1 MRYPRADRKPNL
13 SRRHFLKLSAT
24 AGVVGVMGPRLARA
38 AVEDGTKPETLIE
51 RRIPASGEHLPVIG
65 LGTART
71 MNVDPENEEVM
82 ADLRAVMKNVYAA
95 GGRVV
100 DSSPMYGTAESVVGD
115 IARDLAIADDLFMAT
130 KVWTRGAEEGI
141 RQMEESRARMGGG
154 RLELIQV
161 HNLVDLETQLI
172 TLRQW
177 REAGRVKYIGVTHSS
192 VSAHDELARIVAQ
205 GLVDFVQF
213 NYNIAAR
220 NAADRLLPLAAD
232 NGVATLINEPFER
245 GTLFRRVR
253 GHAVPAWARE
263 ELGIE
268 SWAQYFLKYIVGHPA
283 VTCAIPATSNPEHA
297 ADNMG
302 AAHGAVPNERQ
313 RQRMLAA
320 FQDL

>member
-1 MRYPRADRKPNL
+1 MRYTRAHRTPNL

-24 AGVVGVMGPRLARA
+24 AGLVSAFRSGLTRGATDTLAA
-38 AVEDGTKPETLIE
+38 DETLIE

-71 MNVDPENEEVM
+71 MNVDPENAAAL
-82 ADLRAVMKNVYAA
+82 ADLRAVMKTVYAR

-115 IARDLAIADDLFMAT
+115 IARELAIADDLFMAT
-130 KVWTRGAEEGI
+130 KVWTRGAEQGVE
-141 RQMEESRARMGGG
+141 QMEESRARMGGG

-161 HNLVDLETQLI
+161 HNLVDLQTHLI

-205 GLVDFVQF
+205 GSVDFVQF
-213 NYNIAAR
+213 NYNIAER
-220 NAADRLLPLAAD
+220 NAAERLLPLAAD

-245 GTLFRRVR
+245 GTLFSRVQ
-253 GHAVPAWARE
+253 GHSVPQWARE
-263 ELGIE
+263 ELGTE
-268 SWAQYFLKYIVGHPA
+268 TWAQYFLKYIVGHPA
-283 VTCAIPATSNPEHA
+283 VTCAIPATSDPEHA

-302 AAHGAVPNERQ
+302 AAHGAVPNARQ
-313 RQRMLAA
+313 RQRMLKE
-320 FQDL
+320 FQRL